1 MEIKKNA
8 ACWMHEKIPKKK
20 HHFLL
25 FKEGK
30 IYKYNNRRW
39 PFVSKILGIFLIKFW
54 NKYNRIWP

>member
-1 MEIKKNA
+1 
-8 ACWMHEKIPKKK
+8 MHEKIPKKK